1 MAYGDFNHLNRR
13 AAVDKVLHDE
23 AFNIAKN
30 SKYDEYQRGLT
41 LMVYKFFVN
50 KTFGRMVK
58 NENISGEEVAKE
70 LHRAN
75 IRKFNKRKVCGV
87 HM

>member
-13 AAVDKVLHDE
+13 AAV
-23 AFNIAKN
+23 
-30 SKYDEYQRGLT
+30 EYQRGLT